1 MKTEEIREESA
12 MKMPPKMGLNNDML
26 GKEKVETLLFKMS
39 APAIVGMLVQTL
51 YNIIDGIFIGHYVGP
66 EGLGAIHIVMPVQ
79 MILMALGML
88 FGIGGAS
95 IISRRMG
102 NNDMEGAS
110 LALGNMVAL
119 CLGSGLL
126 CAVLG
131 LLAGD
136 SMIRL
141 SGANE
146 ELMPYCRSYFYI
158 IILGTPMFTFSMAGS
173 SSARA
178 EGNANVAM
186 VSMLIGA
193 ILNILLDALFIV
205 YLGFGIKG
213 AASATVLSMSASAVY
228 LIVFY
233 VSGKSVLSIRLRHMI
248 LKWAVVWEMAS
259 IGMSDFARTLAM
271 SLTMALMNTTI
282 TRLGGEIAMAA
293 FAVFFRVSGFLFMA
307 MMGIGQGAQPIIG
320 FNYGANKIDRVKKTL
335 RLAVTWATTISLF
348 GFVILE
354 IFPEPLIR
362 IFSSDPELIGI
373 GKTACRLMVIAFPL
387 IGYQMIA
394 VSLCQALGKAGAS
407 LFLALSRQV
416 VFLIPMI
423 LILPRIFGMTGVWLA
438 LPAAD
443 AITFVVS
450 FVLVRILMN
459 NLAPSAQKPS
469 TE

>member
-1 MKTEEIREESA
+1 MTTRENREKDA
-12 MKMPPKMGLNNDML
+12 LELVPEMGSKSDIL
-26 GKEKVETLLFKMS
+26 GKEKVGLLLFKMS
-39 APAIVGMLVQTL
+39 APAIVGMLVQSL
-51 YNIIDGIFIGHYVGP
+51 YNIIDGIFIGQYVGP
-66 EGLGAIHIVMPVQ
+66 NGLAAISIVMPMQ

-102 NNDMEGAS
+102 NNDLEGAS

-119 CLGSGLL
+119 CVGSGLL
-126 CAVLG
+126 CLLIGV
-131 LLAGD
+131 LAGD
-136 SMIRL
+136 SMIRF

-146 ELMPYCRSYFYI
+146 ALMPYCRSYFYI
-158 IILGTPMFTFSMAGS
+158 VILGTPMITFSMAGS

-186 VSMLIGA
+186 ISMLIGA

-213 AASATVLSMSASAVY
+213 AASATVLSMSVSALY
-228 LIVFY
+228 LILFY
-233 VSGKSVLSIRLRHMI
+233 MSGKSVLSIRLRHMI
-248 LKWAVVWEMAS
+248 LKWAVVWEMAT

-271 SLTMALMNTTI
+271 SLTMALMNNTI
-282 TRLGGEIAMAA
+282 TRLGGEISMAA

-320 FNYGANKIDRVKKTL
+320 FNYGANQLDRVKKTL
-335 RLAVTWATTISLF
+335 RLAIVSATTISLF

-354 IFPEPLIR
+354 LFPGPLFR
-362 IFSSDPELIGI
+362 IFSSDPEFIDI
-373 GKTACRLMVIAFPL
+373 GKQACRIMVIAFPL

-394 VSLCQALGKAGAS
+394 VSLCQALGKAGAA

-423 LILPRIFGMTGVWLA
+423 LILPRIFGITGVWFA

-443 AITFVVS
+443 AVTFGVT
-450 FVLVRILMN
+450 FILVTLIMR
-459 NLAPSAQKPS
+459 NLAPSGQKPF

>member
-1 MKTEEIREESA
+1 MTTRENRKKGA
-12 MKMPPKMGLNNDML
+12 PKLPPEMIQNSEML
-26 GKEKVETLLFKMS
+26 GKEKVGTLLFKMS

-66 EGLGAIHIVMPVQ
+66 EGLGAIHIVMPLQ

-102 NNDMEGAS
+102 NNDLKGAS

-126 CAVLG
+126 CVLFG
-131 LLAGD
+131 VLAGD
-136 SMIRL
+136 FMIRL

-146 ELMPYCRSYFYI
+146 ALMPYSRSYFYI

-178 EGNANVAM
+178 EGNAIVAM

-213 AASATVLSMSASAVY
+213 AASATVISMSASAVY

-233 VSGKSVLSIRLRHMI
+233 VSGKSVLSIRLRDML
-248 LKWAVVWEMAS
+248 LKRAVVWEMAS
-259 IGMSDFARTLAM
+259 IGMSDFARTIAM
-271 SLTMALMNTTI
+271 SLTMALMNNTI
-282 TRLGGEIAMAA
+282 TRLGGEISMAA

-307 MMGIGQGAQPIIG
+307 MMGIGQGSQPIIG
-320 FNYGANKIDRVKKTL
+320 FNYGANQLDRVKKTL
-335 RLAVTWATTISLF
+335 RLAVIWATTISLF
-348 GFVILE
+348 GFAILE
-354 IFPEPLIR
+354 LFPGPLIR

-394 VSLCQALGKAGAS
+394 VSLCQALGKAGAA

-423 LILPRIFGMTGVWLA
+423 LILPRIFGITGVWLA

-443 AITFVVS
+443 AVTFVVS
-450 FVLVRILMN
+450 FILVRLIMR
-459 NLAPSAQKPS
+459 NLTPSAQKS
-469 TE
+469 FTE

>member
-1 MKTEEIREESA
+1 MTTQENMEERA
-12 MKMPPKMGLNNDML
+12 FKMPPKMGLKSDML
-26 GKEKVETLLFKMS
+26 GKEKVGLLLFKMS
-39 APAIVGMLVQTL
+39 APDIIGMLVQYL
-51 YNIIDGIFIGHYVGP
+51 YNIIDGIFIGHYVGFI
-66 EGLGAIHIVMPVQ
+66 GLGAIQIVMPMQ

-102 NNDMEGAS
+102 SNNLEGAS

-126 CAVLG
+126 CVLFG
-131 LLAGD
+131 VLAGD
-136 SMIRL
+136 FMIRL

-146 ELMPYCRSYFYI
+146 ALMPYCRSYFYI
-158 IILGTPMFTFSMAGS
+158 VILGTPMFTFSMAGS

-186 VSMLIGA
+186 ISMLIGA
-193 ILNILLDALFIV
+193 ILNIILDALFIV
-205 YLGFGIKG
+205 VLGFGIKG
-213 AASATVLSMSASAVY
+213 AASATVISMSASAVY
-228 LIVFY
+228 LILFY

-248 LKWAVVWEMAS
+248 LKRAVVWEMAS
-259 IGMSDFARTLAM
+259 IGMSDFARTIAM
-271 SLTMALMNTTI
+271 SLTMALMNNTI
-282 TRLGGEIAMAA
+282 TRLGGEISMAA

-320 FNYGANKIDRVKKTL
+320 FNYGANQLDRVKKAL
-335 RLAVTWATTISLF
+335 RLAIVCATIISLF
-348 GFVILE
+348 GFAILE
-354 IFPEPLIR
+354 LFPGLLIR

-373 GKTACRLMVIAFPL
+373 GKTACRIMVIAFPL

-394 VSLCQALGKAGAS
+394 VSLCQALGKAGAA

-423 LILPRIFGMTGVWLA
+423 LILPRIFGMTGVWFA
-438 LPAAD
+438 LPSAD
-443 AITFVVS
+443 AVTF
-450 FVLVRILMN
+450 FVTFALVTLIMR
-459 NLAPSAQKPS
+459 NLAPSTQKS
-469 TE
+469 FTE

>member
-1 MKTEEIREESA
+1 
-12 MKMPPKMGLNNDML
+12 MPPKMGLKSDML
-26 GKEKVETLLFKMS
+26 GKEKVGLLLFKMS
-39 APAIVGMLVQTL
+39 APAIIGMMVQYL
-51 YNIIDGIFIGHYVGP
+51 YNIVDGIFIGHYVGP
-66 EGLGAIHIVMPVQ
+66 IGLGAIHIVMPMQ

-102 NNDMEGAS
+102 NNDQEGAS
-110 LALGNMVAL
+110 LSLGNMIAL
-119 CLGSGLL
+119 CLGSGFL
-126 CAVLG
+126 CVLFG
-131 LLAGD
+131 VLAGD
-136 SMIRL
+136 LMIRL

-146 ELMPYCRSYFYI
+146 ALMPYCRSYFYI

-186 VSMLIGA
+186 ISMLIGA

-228 LIVFY
+228 LILFY
-233 VSGKSVLSIRLRHMI
+233 VSGKSVLSIHLRHMI
-248 LKWAVVWEMAS
+248 LKRAVVWEMAS

-271 SLTMALMNTTI
+271 SLTMALMNNTI
-282 TRLGGEIAMAA
+282 TRLGEEISMAA

-320 FNYGANKIDRVKKTL
+320 FNYGANQLDRVKKTL
-335 RLAVTWATTISLF
+335 RLAILWATIISLF
-348 GFVILE
+348 GFAILE
-354 IFPEPLIR
+354 IFPGPLIR
-362 IFSSDPELIGI
+362 IFSSDPELIRI
-373 GKTACRLMVIAFPL
+373 GKNACRLMVIAFPL

-394 VSLCQALGKAGAS
+394 VSLCQALGKAGAA

-423 LILPRIFGMTGVWLA
+423 LILPRIFGITGVWLA

-443 AITFVVS
+443 AVTFVVT
-450 FVLVRILMN
+450 FCLVTLIMR
-459 NLAPSAQKPS
+459 NLTPSAKKPI

>member
-1 MKTEEIREESA
+1 MKTRENREESA
-12 MKMPPKMGLNNDML
+12 LEMPPKMGLNSDML
-26 GKEKVETLLFKMS
+26 GKEKVGLLLFKMS
-39 APAIVGMLVQTL
+39 APAIIGMMVQSL
-51 YNIIDGIFIGHYVGP
+51 YNIIDGIFIGHYVGTL
-66 EGLGAIHIVMPVQ
+66 GLGAISIVMPMQ
-79 MILMALGML
+79 MVLMALGML

-102 NNDMEGAS
+102 TNDLEGAS

-119 CLGSGLL
+119 CVGSGLL
-126 CAVLG
+126 CLLFGV
-131 LLAGD
+131 LAGD

-146 ELMPYCRSYFYI
+146 ALMPYCESYFYI

-205 YLGFGIKG
+205 YLGLGIKG
-213 AASATVLSMSASAVY
+213 AASATVLSMAASAVY

-248 LKWAVVWEMAS
+248 LKWTVVWEMAC
-259 IGMSDFARTLAM
+259 IGMSDFARTVAM
-271 SLTMALMNTTI
+271 SLTMALMNNTI
-282 TRLGGEIAMAA
+282 TRLGGEISMAA
-293 FAVFFRVSGFLFMA
+293 FAVFFRISGVLFMS

-320 FNYGANKIDRVKKTL
+320 FNYGANQFDRVKKTL
-335 RLAVTWATTISLF
+335 RLAIVSATTISLL

-354 IFPEPLIR
+354 LFPGPLFR

-373 GKTACRLMVIAFPL
+373 GKNACRLMAIGFPL

-394 VSLCQALGKAGAS
+394 VSLCQALGKAGAA

-423 LILPRIFGMTGVWLA
+423 LILPRLFGITGVWLA
-438 LPAAD
+438 LSAAD
-443 AITFVVS
+443 CVTFVVT
-450 FVLVRILMN
+450 FILVTLIMR
-459 NLAPSAQKPS
+459 NLAPSAQEPF